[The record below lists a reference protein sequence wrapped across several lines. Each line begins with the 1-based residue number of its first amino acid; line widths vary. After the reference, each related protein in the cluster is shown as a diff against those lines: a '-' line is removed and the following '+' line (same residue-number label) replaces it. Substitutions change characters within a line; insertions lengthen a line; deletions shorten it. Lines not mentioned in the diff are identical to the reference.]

1 MTTQILKTLDF
12 GNPNHNQL
20 FLNLLEIL
28 KNKHNSDLSI
38 ISPLDIKNTNK
49 LTKDDIF
56 NKLRDI
62 KLVKLKIPV
71 TYLLNIN
78 RIIIKHKLL
87 FIGMSLFYYL
97 PTNDIRIGY
106 NHKSLGDNFN
116 IITNESN
123 LLYFKKYATSTTS
136 ISDSLGDNFKQLLNE
151 TNDLVYMRN
160 LSSSMTV
167 VPLGTTEPPPT
178 IDVNEIV
185 SVVETDL
192 VNNLN
197 MIVYPTIK
205 YYLSGDSENWEKTF
219 NDVYSGELLVKDK
232 DGSIINFSISEEEI
246 IFDNNLEVLLNITDG
261 IIDNEMVVNQSSVV
275 YSESNSQY
283 TVNFSFKSFITI
295 KNIELNLYD
304 ENQPYPLHIIFNLN
318 SLKISNTSIIYVTI
332 DSSTNEVSDIYIDN
346 VFIESLSEA
355 DVTNNIEV
363 VSATYNGIT
372 QNFSESQIE
381 FIFNS
386 TLLTNLINFTSG
398 LLVSNFDEEYGQ
410 KSIYFNCTNIIQSVP
425 EDFTSYIN
433 SNLSAIIQDNIPM
446 YIAKKQGT
454 GLNTTTEVSGGPTDT
469 GKKEGGD
476 KIKLSFSYNT
486 FDYDAKD
493 ENGNYIYNITQ
504 FSEFSNTNLTVEQVV
519 IYQTAIRNIYYSNLT
534 TDNKVSFSNIESNM
548 EFEAK
553 AGSDKSKVNANYR
566 YDINN
571 VNITYVPVYD
581 SDALYFG
588 YEQNKFNKSYNLQ
601 LNPNFI
607 INSDTI
613 KDMVIVPNPNGNP
626 VPPFNLTFKL
636 GGNKKTIDINSVFT
650 INELVP
656 TDITDNLNVVY
667 RNLHFYTLTFNT

>member
-12 GNPNHNQL
+12 GNAHQNQL

-56 NKLRDI
+56 NKLKHI
-62 KLVKLKIPV
+62 KLVKITIPV

-97 PTNDIRIGY
+97 PTKNIRTGY
-106 NHKSLGDNFN
+106 NYKSLGDNFT

-160 LSSSMTV
+160 LSSPMTV

-185 SVVETDL
+185 SVVETEL

-205 YYLSGDSENWEKTF
+205 YYLSGESGNMEKTF
-219 NDVYSGELLVKDK
+219 YDVYSGELLVKDTEVS
-232 DGSIINFSISEEEI
+232 DILFSISTEEI
-246 IFDNNLEVLLNITDG
+246 IFDNTNNLEVLLNITDG

-283 TVNFSFKSFITI
+283 TVKLLFKSFITI
-295 KNIELNLYD
+295 KNIGLNLYD
-304 ENQPYPLHIIFNLN
+304 ENQPHPLHIIFNLN

-355 DVTNNIEV
+355 DVTNNIQF
-363 VSATYNGIT
+363 VSALYNGIT

-386 TLLTNLINFTSG
+386 SLLTNLINFTSG
-398 LLVSNFDEEYGQ
+398 LLVSNFEGSVDEY
-410 KSIYFNCTNIIQSVP
+410 SIYFDCKNIIQSVP
-425 EDFTSYIN
+425 EDFTNFLNN
-433 SNLSAIIQDNIPM
+433 SLSTIIQDNIPT
-446 YIAKKQGT
+446 YLGEEQGT

-519 IYQTAIRNIYYSNLT
+519 IYGT
-534 TDNKVSFSNIESNM
+534 V
-548 EFEAK
+548 
-553 AGSDKSKVNANYR
+553 
-566 YDINN
+566 IN
-571 VNITYVPVYD
+571 T
-581 SDALYFG
+581 
-588 YEQNKFNKSYNLQ
+588 
-601 LNPNFI
+601 FI
-607 INSDTI
+607 II
-613 KDMVIVPNPNGNP
+613 I
-626 VPPFNLTFKL
+626 
-636 GGNKKTIDINSVFT
+636 
-650 INELVP
+650 
-656 TDITDNLNVVY
+656 
-667 RNLHFYTLTFNT
+667 

>member
-613 KDMVIVPNPNGNP
+613 KDMVIVPNPNA
-626 VPPFNLTFKL
+626 PFNLTFKL